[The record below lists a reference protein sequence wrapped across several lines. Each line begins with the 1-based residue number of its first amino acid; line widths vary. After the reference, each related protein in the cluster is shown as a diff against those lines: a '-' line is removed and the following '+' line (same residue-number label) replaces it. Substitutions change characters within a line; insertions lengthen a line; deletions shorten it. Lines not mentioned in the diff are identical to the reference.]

1 MENIRKVIIDAGH
14 GGSDPGAV
22 YNGRKEKDDVLQLA
36 FDLGNALERRG
47 IQVEYTRVTDVYDS
61 PEEKAAMGNESGAD
75 YFVSIHRNAMPSPN
89 SASGIENLV
98 FKNSG
103 IPGLL
108 GKNIGEA
115 LASAGWTDLGVKERP
130 GLVVL
135 RSTKMP
141 AVLIEAGFIDSDR
154 DNAFFDANMA
164 ATADA
169 IADGILRTFEQQEQM
184 NAGEQPG
191 FYMVQTGVFRT
202 RELADRQLER
212 LKSQGYPG
220 FLVAK
225 NGLFYVRAGAFR
237 ELDNAIRMEQELRR
251 KGYNTVLIRT

>member
-22 YNGRKEKDDVLQLA
+22 YNGRKEKDDVLQLV

-154 DNAFFDANMA
+154 DNAFLMP
-164 ATADA
+164 
-169 IADGILRTFEQQEQM
+169 IWRLRQM
-184 NAGEQPG
+184 PSQMG
-191 FYMVQTGVFRT
+191 FSGHLSSRN
-202 RELADRQLER
+202 R
-212 LKSQGYPG
+212 
-220 FLVAK
+220 
-225 NGLFYVRAGAFR
+225 
-237 ELDNAIRMEQELRR
+237 
-251 KGYNTVLIRT
+251 